1 MRDEVIMRDSL
12 HVKRDQQGRNWV
24 ILRGERLYFWNRTDE
39 IMHGLSPSVKCVAP
53 LFREMCP

>member
-24 ILRGERLYFWNRTDE
+24 NLRGERMYFWNRTDE
-39 IMHGLSPSVKCVAP
+39 IMHGLSPSVNV
-53 LFREMCP
+53 LRLY